1 VYKNVVAQFLNLS
14 GTGLLGTPFVI
25 ARSPDLSG
33 DGPAMTKNEVL
44 NESGNYKPWRRGFI
58 PRQEEATYKVPPYG
72 AFKMPK
78 IERESKIKQP

>member
-14 GTGLLGTPFVI
+14 GTGLLGTHFVI

-33 DGPAMTKNEVL
+33 DGPAMIKNEVL
-44 NESGNYKPWRRGFI
+44 NESDNYKPLRRGFI
-58 PRQEEATYKVPPYG
+58 RRQEEAAYKVPLYG

-78 IERESKIKQP
+78 IERESKIRQP